1 MHGNL
6 GMLIKKNSSVDIYQ
20 SYPFLKTKKSNFW
33 IRNFPWLGYLNGF
46 YQF

>member
-20 SYPFLKTKKSNFW
+20 SYPFLKTKRVIFELE
-33 IRNFPWLGYLNGF
+33 IFRD
-46 YQF
+46 